1 MIEPGQAPRAAAG
14 PPLAVLSEGRLKVLG
29 LMPDCS
35 NYTFLVRA
43 SSAGRRMLAVYK
55 PQRGE
60 APLHDFPYGSL
71 CLRERAAYLV
81 SVALGW
87 DLVPPTVMRQTAP
100 MGAGSLQLFIDADPR
115 EHYFTLAPG
124 RRKLFMRF
132 ALFDY
137 IINNADR
144 KSGHCLLD
152 GDGHIWGVD
161 HGLSFHAL
169 PKLRTVI
176 WDYAGETVPPD
187 LVEQVGGLAGRLAGS
202 EPWVEE
208 FCALLGTDEVR
219 AFKQRIT
226 AIADAPIFPEPPS
239 QRSYPWPPI

>member
-1 MIEPGQAPRAAAG
+1 MIEPGQAPGTAAG
-14 PPLAVLSEGRLKVLG
+14 PALAVLSEGRLKVLG

-43 SSAGRRMLAVYK
+43 TSVGQQVLAVYK

-60 APLHDFPYGSL
+60 APLYDFPYGSL

-87 DLVPPTVMRQTAP
+87 DLVPPTVMREAAP
-100 MGAGSLQLFIDADPR
+100 LGAGSLQLFIDADQR
-115 EHYFTLAPG
+115 QHYFTLAP
-124 RRKLFMRF
+124 RHRKVFMRF
-132 ALFDY
+132 AVFDY

-152 GDGHIWGVD
+152 AAGHVWGVD
-161 HGLSFHAL
+161 HGLSFHVL

-176 WDYAGETVPPD
+176 WDYAGDPVPPD
-187 LVEQVGGLAGRLAGS
+187 LLAQVRALHTRLAGS

-208 FCALLGTDEVR
+208 LNTLLGSDEVT
-219 AFKQRIT
+219 AFQQRT
-226 AIADAPIFPEPPS
+226 ATLASRPIFPEPRS